1 MQISNEVQNLQGST
15 ASAGLAID
23 GEDVNERLLSRET
36 VGRCFT
42 RGERGT
48 HSAAAEKLDEKI
60 SLEQNAGGRMGRI
73 HALS

>member
-36 VGRCFT
+36 VGRCCP

-48 HSAAAEKLDEKI
+48 HSAAAEKLNKKI
-60 SLEQNAGGRMGRI
+60 SVEQNAGGRMGRI
-73 HALS
+73 HTLS